1 MAKLTL
7 AAVSAAAGHEV
18 PAEPRVEPKL
28 PILVLAA
35 ALHLQ
40 AGDDGAGALE
50 LLGEGGDPL
59 LLLGDLLLLPLQQ
72 LNQLLDPL
80 HSSFKIIGNFVLNFW
95 LLLPD
100 G

>member
-7 AAVSAAAGHEV
+7 AAVSAAACQEV
-18 PAEPRVEPKL
+18 PAEQRVALKL
-28 PILVLAA
+28 PILTPA

-40 AGDDGAGALE
+40 AGNDGAGALE